1 MTCWTGVEGRR
12 LQAVLADMSV
22 QLVSVSKGG
31 ALQAR
36 KEGLGVAPKWSLSTV
51 WEAVGPV

>member
-22 QLVSVSKGG
+22 QLVSVPKGG